1 LKQDISPNRR
11 AELVVLACLC
21 ALCGFMALTAFGYS
35 LRDALGPGAGFFPF
49 WLGTL
54 GVVLSLALFVQS
66 WRGRAIGE
74 GTQALLPRGEGARRA
89 AALVAGLVAV
99 SLLLQPLGFRLAMLV
114 FTVGLLLA
122 LGVRRPVTIAIFA
135 LASSFGLF
143 HVFYYWLQVPLP
155 IGVLGI

>member
-1 LKQDISPNRR
+1 MAQNISPSRR
-11 AELVVLACLC
+11 GELVVLACLC
-21 ALCGFMALTAFGYS
+21 ALFGLMALTALGYS

-54 GVVLSLALFVQS
+54 GVVLSVALFVQS

-74 GTQALLPRGEGARRA
+74 GTQALLPRGEGARRV
-89 AALVAGLVAV
+89 AALVAGLAVAA
-99 SLLLQPLGFRLAMLV
+99 LLLQPLGFRLAMLV
-114 FTVGLLLA
+114 FTIGLLLA
-122 LGVRRPVTIAIFA
+122 LGVRRPVLIAIVA